1 MLRRGAI
8 TTVECLQRIRALTG
22 PSPAHQ
28 CDKPAC
34 LPGVS
39 HNVVRSNPATLRPR
53 RRHETGRNLRLRRDI
68 NDKVR
73 KRATPSGTPA
83 TRSIG
88 VSPRSRPCRVHQCDV
103 DMIFLPVHFEIF
115 WASRA
120 DITIVLR
127 LALELDGPALVWY
140 GVFSGASPGMWGLLT
155 RVDSQARR
163 AVKHPPSTDRWRRG
177 RGVYQEGRE
186 DLTRRRAIVRP
197 HQHADRRLTA
207 PTGAPGYPRS
217 VSEEDLGE
225 GICPESGY
233 GGLKSLTLHR

>member
-1 MLRRGAI
+1 MLQLDAI
-8 TTVECLQRIRALTG
+8 TTVECLRRSRALTG
-22 PSPAHQ
+22 PQPAHR
-28 CDKPAC
+28 CDRPAY

-39 HNVVRSNPATLRPR
+39 HNGVRSNAATLRPR
-53 RRHETGRNLRLRRDI
+53 RRHETGRNLQLRTRI
-68 NDKVR
+68 IDKVR

-103 DMIFLPVHFEIF
+103 SVIFLLVHFEIF

-177 RGVYQEGRE
+177 RGVYQEGQE
-186 DLTRRRAIVRP
+186 DRTRRRAIVRP
-197 HQHADRRLTA
+197 HQNRRPSADDPPVEHRATQGPFLRKTSERGFVL
-207 PTGAPGYPRS
+207 GPG
-217 VSEEDLGE
+217 
-225 GICPESGY
+225 
-233 GGLKSLTLHR
+233 TLD